1 MSKVMFEDLK
11 RIDEEMKRIGKRSE
25 EEGRKFSRE
34 EQDVLDQL
42 AADKEELMGNIIFYG
57 YGSSH

>member
-1 MSKVMFEDLK
+1 MSKVMFDDLK
-11 RIDEEMKRIGKRSE
+11 RIDAEMKRIAKRSDK
-25 EEGRKFSRE
+25 EGRRISRE

-57 YGSSH
+57 YGSMR

>member
-1 MSKVMFEDLK
+1 MSKVMFDDLK
-11 RIDEEMKRIGKRSE
+11 RIDGEMKRIAKRSDK
-25 EEGRKFSRE
+25 EGRLISKE

-57 YGSSH
+57 YG